1 MKELTPELINKEIVP
16 AIKELFQTRKYLNGS
31 SIIQVFIKKLNLP
44 HDIAEEALRLLI
56 GEKVLLNVK
65 QPKDLYSD
73 YFKLNYE
80 IIDSYIYTPSPEEE
94 QESEIIKSGIK
105 SLSTYKEEVYPVF
118 ELPPHIIRQLNVDF
132 IRQKELFRN
141 LISGAKKE
149 IKITSPFMDETGLAN
164 YIYELIEK
172 CKNGV
177 KIKILTRNDES
188 RKRVINLLKS
198 TLSKIN
204 PDLVEIRSYHETDEF
219 GVTESIHSKMIIVDD
234 IEVYIGSG
242 EIRKNSIFGVLCEA
256 GIYIK
261 GPIAKIYSKFFD
273 VIWGESHPV

>member
-94 QESEIIKSGIK
+94 QESEMVRGPASHRDLIRGAG
-105 SLSTYKEEVYPVF
+105 SL
-118 ELPPHIIRQLNVDF
+118 IRLQ
-132 IRQKELFRN
+132 
-141 LISGAKKE
+141 IS
-149 IKITSPFMDETGLAN
+149 
-164 YIYELIEK
+164 
-172 CKNGV
+172 
-177 KIKILTRNDES
+177 
-188 RKRVINLLKS
+188 
-198 TLSKIN
+198 
-204 PDLVEIRSYHETDEF
+204 
-219 GVTESIHSKMIIVDD
+219 
-234 IEVYIGSG
+234 
-242 EIRKNSIFGVLCEA
+242 
-256 GIYIK
+256 
-261 GPIAKIYSKFFD
+261 
-273 VIWGESHPV
+273 